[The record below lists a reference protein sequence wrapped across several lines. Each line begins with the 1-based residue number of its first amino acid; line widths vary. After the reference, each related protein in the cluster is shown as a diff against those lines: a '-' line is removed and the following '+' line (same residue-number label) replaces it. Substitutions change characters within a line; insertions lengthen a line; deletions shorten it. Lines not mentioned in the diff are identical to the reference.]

1 MFQVQRISKHKEPC
15 SPLYWL
21 ISVTQC
27 TAYAFDQLGKLQILY
42 IQAVMASSAELQGRV
57 PGVME
62 NLLAGILMV
71 PLLEYL

>member
-1 MFQVQRISKHKEPC
+1 
-15 SPLYWL
+15 
-21 ISVTQC
+21 
-27 TAYAFDQLGKLQILY
+27 
-42 IQAVMASSAELQGRV
+42 MASSAELQGRV